1 MGLILAS
8 ASPRRQELLRL
19 ITEDFTV
26 FPAAVDESLPPV
38 LSVQKA
44 AQYLARKKALAVANE
59 YPNDIVLGSDTT
71 VVLENAIF
79 GKPKTPEHAAEMLRQ
94 LSGKTHT
101 VITGVALA
109 QGERVS
115 SFQTETAVTF
125 YPLTERT
132 DTGVSCDRRTY
143 GQSRQLR
150 HSGIRCTAGAEH
162 QRRFLQRNGLAGGR
176 NCTGI
181 AMLLQRKRCAV
192 KSYKQ
197 NRKTI
202 FMQRF
207 HR

>member
-79 GKPKTPEHAAEMLRQ
+79 GKPKTPEHAAKMLRQ

-125 YPLTERT
+125 YPLTEEQIQAYLA
-132 DTGVSCDRRTY
+132 TGEPMDKAGSY
-143 GQSRQLR
+143 GIQ
-150 HSGIRCTAGAEH
+150 GYGAEH

>member
-44 AQYLARKKALAVANE
+44 AQYLARKKALAVA
-59 YPNDIVLGSDTT
+59 
-71 VVLENAIF
+71 
-79 GKPKTPEHAAEMLRQ
+79 KMLRQ

-125 YPLTERT
+125 YPLTEEQIQEYLA
-132 DTGVSCDRRTY
+132 TGEPMDKAGSY
-143 GQSRQLR
+143 GIQGYGALLVQNINGDFYSVMGLPVAE
-150 HSGIRCTAGAEH
+150 TARA
-162 QRRFLQRNGLAGGR
+162 LQRFCKGNDVL
-176 NCTGI
+176 
-181 AMLLQRKRCAV
+181 
-192 KSYKQ
+192 
-197 NRKTI
+197 
-202 FMQRF
+202 
-207 HR
+207 

>member
-125 YPLTERT
+125 YPLTEEQIQAYLA
-132 DTGVSCDRRTY
+132 TGIRAAGLHCHRRTY

-181 AMLLQRKRCAV
+181 ATLLQRL
-192 KSYKQ
+192 
-197 NRKTI
+197 
-202 FMQRF
+202 
-207 HR
+207 

>member
-1 MGLILAS
+1 MWLILAS

-125 YPLTERT
+125 YPLTEEQIQEYLA
-132 DTGVSCDRRTY
+132 TGEPMDKAGSY
-143 GQSRQLR
+143 GIQGYGALLVQNINGDFYSVMGLPVAE
-150 HSGIRCTAGAEH
+150 TARA
-162 QRRFLQRNGLAGGR
+162 LQRFCKGNDVL
-176 NCTGI
+176 
-181 AMLLQRKRCAV
+181 
-192 KSYKQ
+192 
-197 NRKTI
+197 
-202 FMQRF
+202 
-207 HR
+207 

>member
-125 YPLTERT
+125 YPLTEEQIQEPM
-132 DTGVSCDRRTY
+132 DKAGSY
-143 GQSRQLR
+143 GIQGYGALLVQNINGDFYSVMGLPVAE
-150 HSGIRCTAGAEH
+150 TARA
-162 QRRFLQRNGLAGGR
+162 LQCFCKGNDVL
-176 NCTGI
+176 
-181 AMLLQRKRCAV
+181 
-192 KSYKQ
+192 
-197 NRKTI
+197 
-202 FMQRF
+202 
-207 HR
+207 

>member
-101 VITGVALA
+101 VITGV
-109 QGERVS
+109 
-115 SFQTETAVTF
+115 FQTETAVTF
-125 YPLTERT
+125 YPLTEEQIQAYLA
-132 DTGVSCDRRTY
+132 TGEPMDKAGSY
-143 GQSRQLR
+143 GIQGYGALLVQNINGDFYSVMGLPVAE
-150 HSGIRCTAGAEH
+150 TARA
-162 QRRFLQRNGLAGGR
+162 LQCFCKGNDVL
-176 NCTGI
+176 
-181 AMLLQRKRCAV
+181 
-192 KSYKQ
+192 
-197 NRKTI
+197 
-202 FMQRF
+202 
-207 HR
+207 